1 MTPETTES
9 ETTPTT
15 PEAEQVGSTALF
27 AVVDDAFTLAK
38 FTKDNEYPQE
48 GTPKF
53 FEFTDLC
60 HKLEC
65 SLRAAG
71 YETARKGVACSG

>member
-1 MTPETTES
+1 MINKNDTNTER
-9 ETTPTT
+9 
-15 PEAEQVGSTALF
+15 AVVANDDLL
-27 AVVDDAFTLAK
+27 AVVDDAFTLSK
-38 FTKDNEYPQE
+38 FTKDNDYPQE

-53 FEFTDLC
+53 FEFTELC

-71 YETARKGVACSG
+71 YETATKRGNRDDFF

>member
-1 MTPETTES
+1 MDKTLLNQDG
-9 ETTPTT
+9 PTT
-15 PEAEQVGSTALF
+15 PQREQAGSTALF

-38 FTKDNEYPQE
+38 FAKNNEYPQE

-53 FEFTDLC
+53 FEFVDLC

-71 YETARKGVACSG
+71 YETATKGVACSG

>member
-1 MTPETTES
+1 MDKTLS
-9 ETTPTT
+9 NQDGPTT
-15 PEAEQVGSTALF
+15 PKRKQVGSTALF
-27 AVVDDAFTLAK
+27 AVVDDAFTLVK
-38 FTKDNEYPQE
+38 FTKDNEYPPE

-53 FEFTDLC
+53 FEFTELC

-71 YETARKGVACSG
+71 YETATKGGACSG